1 MDARRSR
8 RLLIAAFAL
17 SLLIH
22 LIVASGVRWPFV
34 RTRDE
39 TEIIHVQ
46 HLRVTRIAHVPTP
59 PPHTPPPQT
68 PAPSATPKPAP
79 TAKPGAHRPP
89 STSGIAGAT
98 GKAGAAATPAPKPV
112 TTPAPSATPACANN
126 DLPAA
131 IASSP
136 PPPEI
141 SPQVRA
147 DGVSG
152 TARIKVSL
160 DANGTVQNA
169 MVMNSTGSGSLDL
182 VAVSMARSTQY
193 TPAQHDCKAVASDY
207 TFSVKFVSW

>member
-22 LIVASGVRWPFV
+22 LIVASGVRWPFG

-39 TEIIHVQ
+39 TEIVHVE

-68 PAPSATPKPAP
+68 PPPTATPRPAP
-79 TAKPGAHRPP
+79 RARPAAHRPLSP
-89 STSGIAGAT
+89 SGIAGAT
-98 GKAGAAATPAPKPV
+98 GKAGAVATPVPKPEVTPAPAS
-112 TTPAPSATPACANN
+112 TIACANN
-126 DLPAA
+126 DLPPTLAA
-131 IASSP
+131 SP
-136 PPPEI
+136 PPPDI
-141 SPQVRA
+141 SAQARA

-152 TARIKVSL
+152 TARIRVTL

-169 MVMNSTGSGSLDL
+169 AVVDSSGSGSLDL
-182 VAVSMARSTQY
+182 VAMSMARAAQY
-193 TPAQHDCKAVASDY
+193 TPAQHDCKAIASDY

>member
-39 TEIIHVQ
+39 TEVVHVQ
-46 HLRVTRIAHVPTP
+46 NMRVTRIAHVPTP

-68 PAPSATPKPAP
+68 PPPTASPAPARSAPPAPHLPPSSSGTGGATGRVLSKRTPAP
-79 TAKPGAHRPP
+79 T
-89 STSGIAGAT
+89 
-98 GKAGAAATPAPKPV
+98 PV
-112 TTPAPSATPACANN
+112 PTPAPSATVQCANN
-126 DLPAA
+126 DLPAQLA
-131 IASSP
+131 ASP

-141 SPQVRA
+141 SPQARA
-147 DGVSG
+147 DSVTG
-152 TARIKVSL
+152 TTKVRVQL
-160 DANGTVQNA
+160 DANGAVQGTTV
-169 MVMNSTGSGSLDL
+169 VDSSGSGSLDL
-182 VAVSMARSTQY
+182 VAVSMARAAQY

-207 TFSVKFVSW
+207 TFSVKFVAW